1 MSFESVLNAARD
13 GDPDAQVAMGYMFFK
28 GEGVAQDRREAAR
41 WFGLASDAGNAEAMC
56 NLAYI
61 KAHGMG
67 VRCDIQGA
75 MELYERSAELG
86 YPQAMFNLGFMYSD
100 AAEVEQDWEKAR
112 HWYGRAAEAGSLVA
126 LHRLGVILEEGRG
139 CDPDREA
146 AMDCYTRAFD
156 AGYPRSGVR
165 LAGMLVSEGKVDK
178 ASKMLVRAADMGSE
192 DAMCELGRMSLS
204 GEGMVRSEANA
215 RRWLRKAA
223 TRGSAEA
230 AALLE
235 ELDR

>member
-1 MSFESVLNAARD
+1 MSFESVLKAAQD

-41 WFGLASDAGNAEAMC
+41 WFGLASDAGSAEAMC

-61 KAHGMG
+61 MAHGMG
-67 VRCDIQGA
+67 VRCDIPGA
-75 MELYERSAELG
+75 MELYERSADLG

-100 AAEVEQDWEKAR
+100 VADVEQDWGKAR
-112 HWYGRAAEAGSLVA
+112 YWYGRAAEAGSLVA

-139 CDPDREA
+139 CEPDREGA
-146 AMDCYTRAFD
+146 VDCYTRAFE

-165 LAGMLVSEGKVDK
+165 LARMHISEGRADK
-178 ASKMLVRAADMGSE
+178 ASKMLIRAADMGSE
-192 DAMCELGRMSLS
+192 DAMYELGRMSLS
-204 GEGMVRSEANA
+204 GEGMLKSEANA
-215 RRWLRKAA
+215 RKWLRKAA
-223 TRGSAEA
+223 IRGSAEA